1 MLGFVLILSEKS
13 IKLSSLPPVMSQ
25 EFVKKYFLVNISD
38 TLLLLVY
45 FLNNLIRF
53 SNRKLHNCH
62 LGMVIHTI

>member
-1 MLGFVLILSEKS
+1 MISKLVYLCVIL
-13 IKLSSLPPVMSQ
+13 
-25 EFVKKYFLVNISD
+25 
-38 TLLLLVY
+38 LLLLVY